1 MGEGIV
7 RRRLRACLVLLASRM
22 VRPAHLLPRNEPTI
36 SGRHEGLPLRRYR
49 RESFQPFLMS
59 LHVLPLRT
67 AGAAENMAI
76 DFLLLQRYPEQS
88 ASRFRHYEWRA
99 PAFTFGYSQK
109 IAYVRANLPSK
120 ASTQEGLPHLFNP
133 ELCRR
138 ATGGG
143 IVDHRNDWT
152 YALVL
157 PRGLALY
164 DARATQAYHDVHV
177 CLVEALVALGQPV
190 VLKASCDPVEGCEGE
205 PLSAMPTICFVR
217 AELYDVL
224 NSVTGEKIAGAA
236 MKRNKHGL
244 LFQGSIEKSRL
255 GPIDWEEF
263 QVKFTTALGRLLG
276 SEAEEVPWPE
286 LNEDE
291 VSGLTEQYSAPE
303 WNEAR

>member
-1 MGEGIV
+1 
-7 RRRLRACLVLLASRM
+7 
-22 VRPAHLLPRNEPTI
+22 
-36 SGRHEGLPLRRYR
+36 
-49 RESFQPFLMS
+49 MS
-59 LHVLPLRT
+59 LHVLPIRT
-67 AGAAENMAI
+67 AGAAENMAV
-76 DFLLLQRYPEQS
+76 DFLLLQRYPEQNV
-88 ASRFRHYEWRA
+88 SRFRHYEWRG

-109 IAYVRANLPSK
+109 IDYVRQNLPSDQSSK
-120 ASTQEGLPHLFNP
+120 ASATEEALAKEGLPQSIRF

-157 PRGLALY
+157 PRGLAIY
-164 DARATQAYHDVHV
+164 DARATQAYHDVHA
-177 CLVEALVALGQPV
+177 CLVEALVAFGQPA
-190 VLKASCDPVEGCEGE
+190 VLKAICEKEAACEGE
-205 PLSAMPTICFVR
+205 PASTMPTICFVR

-255 GPIDWEEF
+255 GAVDWNEF
-263 QVKFTTALGRLLG
+263 QMKFTAALGRLLG
-276 SEAEEVPWPE
+276 TEAEEVPWPE
-286 LNEDE
+286 FNEEE
-291 VSGLTEQYSAPE
+291 VSGLTEQYAAPE